1 MNWKFSVT
9 PTGPQNSLLLFQI
22 DSLDT
27 VPASLYLDTVAIV
40 CTASNK
46 VGSAAREIT
55 LNVSGEYLR
64 CVYWKIVVCVS
75 YLLGTPSAP
84 QQVGCTAATGNSSC
98 IVKCTW
104 NTPVIS
110 GGSNI
115 ISFDLLI
122 KTSTQEVIYNKTVDG
137 VLTEHS
143 ISEPFAFNKP
153 NEELE
158 VYITAV
164 SGLGPGLES
173 SNTFISPGRKNSIL
187 GYRN

>member
-1 MNWKFSVT
+1 M
-9 PTGPQNSLLLFQI
+9 
-22 DSLDT
+22 
-27 VPASLYLDTVAIV
+27 
-40 CTASNK
+40 
-46 VGSAAREIT
+46 
-55 LNVSGEYLR
+55 
-64 CVYWKIVVCVS
+64 
-75 YLLGTPSAP
+75 
-84 QQVGCTAATGNSSC
+84 
-98 IVKCTW
+98 
-104 NTPVIS
+104 IS
-110 GGSNI
+110 GSSNI

-143 ISEPFAFNKP
+143 ISEPSAFNKP

-173 SNTFISPGRKNSIL
+173 STTFISPGRKNSIL